1 MSPVSPPRHVGTGAD
16 PARPGRPHRGGASS
30 GNPRPAPV
38 SPRPPPVSP
47 PPPPVSPQ
55 APPVSPQA
63 PPVSPQAPPVSP
75 QPPPVSPP
83 PPPVSPQ
90 PPPVSPQPPPVS
102 PPPPPVSPQPPPVSP
117 LPPVS
122 PSPPVSPPP
131 PPPPPLPA
139 PPVPPVSPPR
149 GPRRSRGAPRAL
161 ASRPR
166 RVPSPSGCQPGGP
179 RWPPAMPLLRRPPG
193 GGQED
198 GDPFATNPE
207 SRRRRR
213 ATLGG
218 LVGLGGQLGQLG
230 GHLGQLGGPFGRA
243 RRPRDPAGPRGR
255 RRSED
260 SGVPR
265 RPPEEAGGGKRGSLL
280 RLALGTWGQRGTE
293 KVSPVEGQAGDSADG
308 AGQRPESGGRDKD
321 GDREPLSV
329 LEILELIQRRELVA
343 ADAQII
349 ALEAECALSPSRPP
363 SPCPPLSPSSAGS
376 PPPSPGPAGGR
387 RARDVALLY
396 RALLAQ
402 LWAVVAEAVAA
413 GRAVAPLRAVVAVLE
428 QEEAADARSPP
439 GTVPGRPRGLRRRW
453 HEAVARAAS
462 ERLAQ
467 VAPAGGLGARLAAL
481 AARVVGDL
489 GVVRSHVAPA
499 YPPEYGALG
508 VYARGYHRAL
518 AQQLRALAQRP
529 LAVPD
534 LYLLLD
540 WHSNAYPREVLG
552 HPEVGSLLRTQE
564 LGPLLPPETQRDLES
579 SCIAA
584 VKAKVEVAVA
594 QELQLS
600 EDTWPEDVTSQD
612 MEEGLATR
620 VTGLLRAH
628 VDRAP
633 QVTPEFGRAMAHSL
647 LGVLVAFLH
656 SFQRKVER
664 FLEAPGELPPP
675 DGSPGRAI
683 ALANCC
689 PPFRAFAERLAQFGH
704 PESEEPRRQAHA
716 ALDRVTRTCGH
727 VLSRRLFEDLKP
739 HFGKLMKRKWLT
751 SSDAFDSIVML
762 LTGFAQTLRPLHPE
776 PHQVLV
782 SELHRRVLIEYVRPL
797 LQGRL
802 VCTSAKARTRVAARL
817 GDEARQL
824 RELFTRLDSA
834 SPWLDSVVPR
844 LRELLVLEDTAA
856 LQMEVG
862 ALARDFPDVR
872 RRHVAA
878 LLDARGLRAQGPR
891 REILGV
897 LQDLGGPEAEAG
909 PPRHRTFFSEL
920 PAPRPVRC
928 LPFHLPR
935 LRLPRRSPARTPP

>member
-1 MSPVSPPRHVGTGAD
+1 
-16 PARPGRPHRGGASS
+16 
-30 GNPRPAPV
+30 
-38 SPRPPPVSP
+38 
-47 PPPPVSPQ
+47 
-55 APPVSPQA
+55 
-63 PPVSPQAPPVSP
+63 
-75 QPPPVSPP
+75 
-83 PPPVSPQ
+83 
-90 PPPVSPQPPPVS
+90 
-102 PPPPPVSPQPPPVSP
+102 
-117 LPPVS
+117 
-122 PSPPVSPPP
+122 
-131 PPPPPLPA
+131 
-139 PPVPPVSPPR
+139 
-149 GPRRSRGAPRAL
+149 
-161 ASRPR
+161 
-166 RVPSPSGCQPGGP
+166 
-179 RWPPAMPLLRRPPG
+179 MPLLRRPPGGAAG

-218 LVGLGGQLGQLG
+218 L
-230 GHLGQLGGPFGRA
+230 
-243 RRPRDPAGPRGR
+243 
-255 RRSED
+255 D

-308 AGQRPESGGRDKD
+308 AGQRPESGGKDKD
-321 GDREPLSV
+321 GNREPLSV
-329 LEILELIQRRELVA
+329 LEILELIQRRDLVA

-349 ALEAECALSPSRPP
+349 ALEAECALAPSRPP
-363 SPCPPLSPSSAGS
+363 SPCPPVSPSAGS

-552 HPEVGSLLRTQE
+552 HPEVGALLRTQE

-633 QVTPEFGRAMAHSL
+633 QVTPEFGREMAHSL

-716 ALDRVTRTCGH
+716 ALDRVTRACGH

-762 LTGFAQTLRPLHPE
+762 ITGFAQTLRPLHPE

-802 VCTSAKARTRVAARL
+802 VCASAKARSRVAARL

-897 LQDLGGPEAEAG
+897 LQDLGGSEAEAG

-935 LRLPRRSPARTPP
+935 LRLPRRSPARPPP

>member
-1 MSPVSPPRHVGTGAD
+1 MAAMAPEPEAE
-16 PARPGRPHRGGASS
+16 GRGLAHKRSVRGGERGAAS
-30 GNPRPAPV
+30 PAHGAE
-38 SPRPPPVSP
+38 RTN
-47 PPPPVSPQ
+47 Q
-55 APPVSPQA
+55 NAPP
-63 PPVSPQAPPVSP
+63 
-75 QPPPVSPP
+75 
-83 PPPVSPQ
+83 
-90 PPPVSPQPPPVS
+90 
-102 PPPPPVSPQPPPVSP
+102 
-117 LPPVS
+117 
-122 PSPPVSPPP
+122 
-131 PPPPPLPA
+131 
-139 PPVPPVSPPR
+139 
-149 GPRRSRGAPRAL
+149 G
-161 ASRPR
+161 
-166 RVPSPSGCQPGGP
+166 
-179 RWPPAMPLLRRPPG
+179 PPG
-193 GGQED
+193 GAAEGGPED
-198 GDPFATNPE
+198 GDPFAANPE
-207 SRRRRR
+207 GRRRRR

-230 GHLGQLGGPFGRA
+230 GHLGQLGGQLGQLGGPFGRG

-265 RPPEEAGGGKRGSLL
+265 RAPEEAGGGKRGSLL
-280 RLALGTWGQRGTE
+280 RLALGTWGQRGGTE
-293 KVSPVEGQAGDSADG
+293 RASPVEGQAGDGADG
-308 AGQRPESGGRDKD
+308 AGARPESGGRDKD
-321 GDREPLSV
+321 KDGDRDREPLSV
-329 LEILELIQRRELVA
+329 LEILELIQRRDLVA

-363 SPCPPLSPSSAGS
+363 SPCPLPACPSAGT
-376 PPPSPGPAGGR
+376 PPPSPPSPPGPAGGR

-402 LWAVVAEAVAA
+402 LWAVVGEAVAA

-439 GTVPGRPRGLRRRW
+439 GTHPGRPRGLRRRW

-499 YPPEYGALG
+499 YPPEYGALA

-552 HPEVGSLLRTQE
+552 HPEVGALLRAQE
-564 LGPLLPPETQRDLES
+564 LGPLLPPETQRDLET

-633 QVTPEFGRAMAHSL
+633 QVTPEFGREMAHSL

-675 DGSPGRAI
+675 DGAPGRAI

-716 ALDRVTRTCGH
+716 ALDRVTRACGH
-727 VLSRRLFEDLKP
+727 LLMRRLLEDLKP

-751 SSDAFDSIVML
+751 SSDAFDAIVML
-762 LTGFAQTLRPLHPE
+762 ITGFAQTLRPLHPE

-802 VCTSAKARTRVAARL
+802 VCASAKARARVAARL

-897 LQDLGGPEAEAG
+897 LQDLGGSEAEPGA

>member
-1 MSPVSPPRHVGTGAD
+1 
-16 PARPGRPHRGGASS
+16 
-30 GNPRPAPV
+30 
-38 SPRPPPVSP
+38 
-47 PPPPVSPQ
+47 
-55 APPVSPQA
+55 
-63 PPVSPQAPPVSP
+63 
-75 QPPPVSPP
+75 
-83 PPPVSPQ
+83 
-90 PPPVSPQPPPVS
+90 
-102 PPPPPVSPQPPPVSP
+102 
-117 LPPVS
+117 
-122 PSPPVSPPP
+122 
-131 PPPPPLPA
+131 
-139 PPVPPVSPPR
+139 
-149 GPRRSRGAPRAL
+149 
-161 ASRPR
+161 
-166 RVPSPSGCQPGGP
+166 
-179 RWPPAMPLLRRPPG
+179 MPLLRRPPG
-193 GGQED
+193 GAAEGGQED

-218 LVGLGGQLGQLG
+218 LVGLGGHLG

-243 RRPRDPAGPRGR
+243 RRPRDSAGPRGR

-293 KVSPVEGQAGDSADG
+293 KPSPGEGQAGDSADG
-308 AGQRPESGGRDKD
+308 AGQRPESGGKDKD
-321 GDREPLSV
+321 RDREPLSV
-329 LEILELIQRRELVA
+329 LEILELIQRRDLVA

-363 SPCPPLSPSSAGS
+363 SPCPPSSPSSGS
-376 PPPSPGPAGGR
+376 PPPSPVPAGGR

-413 GRAVAPLRAVVAVLE
+413 GQAVAPLRAVVAVLE

-439 GTVPGRPRGLRRRW
+439 GTRPGRPRALRRRW

-529 LAVPD
+529 LPVPE

-552 HPEVGSLLRTQE
+552 HPEVGALLRAQE

-612 MEEGLATR
+612 MEEGLAMR

-633 QVTPEFGRAMAHSL
+633 QVTPEFGREMAHSL

-664 FLEAPGELPPP
+664 FLEAPGEVPPT
-675 DGSPGRAI
+675 DSTPGRAI

-716 ALDRVTRTCGH
+716 ALDRVTRICGH
-727 VLSRRLFEDLKP
+727 VLTRRLFEDLKP
-739 HFGKLMKRKWLT
+739 YFSKLMKRKWLT
-751 SSDAFDSIVML
+751 SSDAFDAIVML
-762 LTGFAQTLRPLHPE
+762 ITSFAQTLRPLHPE

-802 VCTSAKARTRVAARL
+802 VCASAKARARVAARL

-897 LQDLGGPEAEAG
+897 LQDLGGSEAEPG

-935 LRLPRRSPARTPP
+935 LRLPRRSPARPPP

>member
-1 MSPVSPPRHVGTGAD
+1 
-16 PARPGRPHRGGASS
+16 
-30 GNPRPAPV
+30 
-38 SPRPPPVSP
+38 
-47 PPPPVSPQ
+47 
-55 APPVSPQA
+55 
-63 PPVSPQAPPVSP
+63 
-75 QPPPVSPP
+75 
-83 PPPVSPQ
+83 
-90 PPPVSPQPPPVS
+90 
-102 PPPPPVSPQPPPVSP
+102 
-117 LPPVS
+117 
-122 PSPPVSPPP
+122 
-131 PPPPPLPA
+131 
-139 PPVPPVSPPR
+139 
-149 GPRRSRGAPRAL
+149 
-161 ASRPR
+161 
-166 RVPSPSGCQPGGP
+166 
-179 RWPPAMPLLRRPPG
+179 
-193 GGQED
+193 
-198 GDPFATNPE
+198 
-207 SRRRRR
+207 
-213 ATLGG
+213 
-218 LVGLGGQLGQLG
+218 
-230 GHLGQLGGPFGRA
+230 
-243 RRPRDPAGPRGR
+243 
-255 RRSED
+255 
-260 SGVPR
+260 
-265 RPPEEAGGGKRGSLL
+265 
-280 RLALGTWGQRGTE
+280 
-293 KVSPVEGQAGDSADG
+293 
-308 AGQRPESGGRDKD
+308 
-321 GDREPLSV
+321 
-329 LEILELIQRRELVA
+329 
-343 ADAQII
+343 
-349 ALEAECALSPSRPP
+349 
-363 SPCPPLSPSSAGS
+363 
-376 PPPSPGPAGGR
+376 
-387 RARDVALLY
+387 
-396 RALLAQ
+396 
-402 LWAVVAEAVAA
+402 
-413 GRAVAPLRAVVAVLE
+413 
-428 QEEAADARSPP
+428 
-439 GTVPGRPRGLRRRW
+439 
-453 HEAVARAAS
+453 
-462 ERLAQ
+462 
-467 VAPAGGLGARLAAL
+467 LGARLAAL

-529 LAVPD
+529 LDVPD

-552 HPEVGSLLRTQE
+552 HPEVGALLRAQE

-584 VKAKVEVAVA
+584 VKAKLEVAVA

-600 EDTWPEDVTSQD
+600 EDSWPEDVTSQD

-633 QVTPEFGRAMAHSL
+633 QVTPEFGREMAHSL

-664 FLEAPGELPPP
+664 FLEAPGDLPAP

-689 PPFRAFAERLAQFGH
+689 PPFSGTTQVPPDVPACH
-704 PESEEPRRQAHA
+704 PQPY
-716 ALDRVTRTCGH
+716 
-727 VLSRRLFEDLKP
+727 
-739 HFGKLMKRKWLT
+739 FGKLMKRKWLT

-762 LTGFAQTLRPLHPE
+762 VTGFAQTLRPLHPE

-802 VCTSAKARTRVAARL
+802 LCSSAKARARVAARL

-897 LQDLGGPEAEAG
+897 LQDLGGSEAEPG
-909 PPRHRTFFSEL
+909 PPRSRTFFSEL
-920 PAPRPVRC
+920 
-928 LPFHLPR
+928 
-935 LRLPRRSPARTPP
+935 

>member
-1 MSPVSPPRHVGTGAD
+1 
-16 PARPGRPHRGGASS
+16 
-30 GNPRPAPV
+30 
-38 SPRPPPVSP
+38 
-47 PPPPVSPQ
+47 
-55 APPVSPQA
+55 
-63 PPVSPQAPPVSP
+63 
-75 QPPPVSPP
+75 
-83 PPPVSPQ
+83 
-90 PPPVSPQPPPVS
+90 
-102 PPPPPVSPQPPPVSP
+102 
-117 LPPVS
+117 
-122 PSPPVSPPP
+122 
-131 PPPPPLPA
+131 
-139 PPVPPVSPPR
+139 
-149 GPRRSRGAPRAL
+149 
-161 ASRPR
+161 
-166 RVPSPSGCQPGGP
+166 
-179 RWPPAMPLLRRPPG
+179 MPLLRRPPDG
-193 GGQED
+193 SRED
-198 GDPFATNPE
+198 GGDPFAADPE
-207 SRRRRR
+207 GRRRRR

-218 LVGLGGQLGQLG
+218 LVGLGGQLGGHLGHLG
-230 GHLGQLGGPFGRA
+230 GHLGAPFGR
-243 RRPRDPAGPRGR
+243 RLLRDPAGPRGR

-260 SGVPR
+260 SGVAR
-265 RPPEEAGGGKRGSLL
+265 RPPEESGGGKRGSLL

-293 KVSPVEGQAGDSADG
+293 KVSPVEGQAGDSAEG
-308 AGQRPESGGRDKD
+308 AGERRESGGRDKD
-321 GDREPLSV
+321 GDGDRERDREPLSV
-329 LEILELIQRRELVA
+329 LEILELIQRRHLVA

-349 ALEAECALSPSRPP
+349 ALEAECSLSPSRPP
-363 SPCPPLSPSSAGS
+363 SPGPLPASPSSPS
-376 PPPSPGPAGGR
+376 PSSSSSSSSPPSPVPAGGR

-396 RALLAQ
+396 RALLSQ
-402 LWAVVAEAVAA
+402 LWAVVAESVTSPPPAL
-413 GRAVAPLRAVVAVLE
+413 APLRAVVAVLE
-428 QEEAADARSPP
+428 QEEAADARCPP
-439 GTVPGRPRGLRRRW
+439 GTRPGRPRALRRRW
-453 HEAVARAAS
+453 HEAVARAAG

-489 GVVRSHVAPA
+489 GVVRSRVAPE
-499 YPPEYGALG
+499 YPPEWGALG

-518 AQQLRALAQRP
+518 GQQVKALAQRP
-529 LAVPD
+529 LDVPEM
-534 LYLLLD
+534 YLLLD

-552 HPEVGSLLRTQE
+552 HPEVGALLRVQE
-564 LGPLLPPETQRDLES
+564 LGPLLPPEIQRDLER

-600 EDTWPEDVTSQD
+600 EDRWPEDVTSQD
-612 MEEGLATR
+612 MDEGLATR

-633 QVTPEFGRAMAHSL
+633 QVTPEFGREMAHSL

-664 FLEAPGELPPP
+664 FLDSPGDLAPP
-675 DGSPGRAI
+675 DATPGRAI

-704 PESEEPRRQAHA
+704 AESEEPRRQAHA
-716 ALDRVTRTCGH
+716 ALDRVTRACGH
-727 VLSRRLFEDLKP
+727 LLTRRLFEELKP

-751 SSDAFDSIVML
+751 SSDAFDTIVML
-762 LTGFAQTLRPLHPE
+762 ITGFAQTLRPLHPE

-802 VCTSAKARTRVAARL
+802 VCASAKARARVAARL

-897 LQDLGGPEAEAG
+897 LQDLEGSEPEPG
-909 PPRHRTFFSEL
+909 PPRYRTFFAEL
-920 PAPRPVRC
+920 AAPRPVRC
-928 LPFHLPR
+928 LPFQLRLP
-935 LRLPRRSPARTPP
+935 RLPRRSPARTPP

>member
-1 MSPVSPPRHVGTGAD
+1 
-16 PARPGRPHRGGASS
+16 
-30 GNPRPAPV
+30 
-38 SPRPPPVSP
+38 
-47 PPPPVSPQ
+47 
-55 APPVSPQA
+55 
-63 PPVSPQAPPVSP
+63 
-75 QPPPVSPP
+75 
-83 PPPVSPQ
+83 
-90 PPPVSPQPPPVS
+90 
-102 PPPPPVSPQPPPVSP
+102 
-117 LPPVS
+117 
-122 PSPPVSPPP
+122 
-131 PPPPPLPA
+131 
-139 PPVPPVSPPR
+139 
-149 GPRRSRGAPRAL
+149 
-161 ASRPR
+161 
-166 RVPSPSGCQPGGP
+166 
-179 RWPPAMPLLRRPPG
+179 
-193 GGQED
+193 
-198 GDPFATNPE
+198 
-207 SRRRRR
+207 
-213 ATLGG
+213 
-218 LVGLGGQLGQLG
+218 
-230 GHLGQLGGPFGRA
+230 
-243 RRPRDPAGPRGR
+243 
-255 RRSED
+255 
-260 SGVPR
+260 
-265 RPPEEAGGGKRGSLL
+265 
-280 RLALGTWGQRGTE
+280 
-293 KVSPVEGQAGDSADG
+293 
-308 AGQRPESGGRDKD
+308 
-321 GDREPLSV
+321 
-329 LEILELIQRRELVA
+329 LEILELIQRRDLVA

-349 ALEAECALSPSRPP
+349 ALEAECAQSPSRPP
-363 SPCPPLSPSSAGS
+363 SPCPPGSPSAGS
-376 PPPSPGPAGGR
+376 PPPSPVPSGGR

-439 GTVPGRPRGLRRRW
+439 GTHPGRPRGLRRRW
-453 HEAVARAAS
+453 HEAVAKAAS

-529 LAVPD
+529 LDVPD

-552 HPEVGSLLRTQE
+552 HPEVGALLRAQE
-564 LGPLLPPETQRDLES
+564 LGPLLPPETQRDLEN

-584 VKAKVEVAVA
+584 VKAKLEVAVA

-600 EDTWPEDVTSQD
+600 EDSWPEDVTSQD

-633 QVTPEFGRAMAHSL
+633 QVTPEFGREMAHSL

-656 SFQRKVER
+656 RSRVLR
-664 FLEAPGELPPP
+664 PPCPPGATTVTPPCPWCHHGDAAVSPASSARSSGSWKPPATSPPP

-704 PESEEPRRQAHA
+704 PESEEPRRQAQA
-716 ALDRVTRTCGH
+716 ALDRVTRACGH
-727 VLSRRLFEDLKP
+727 VLTRRLLEDLKP
-739 HFGKLMKRKWLT
+739 YFGKLMKRKWLT

-762 LTGFAQTLRPLHPE
+762 VTGFAQTLRPLHPE

-802 VCTSAKARTRVAARL
+802 LCASAKARARVAARL

-897 LQDLGGPEAEAG
+897 LQDLGGSEAEPG
-909 PPRHRTFFSEL
+909 LPRSRTFFSEL